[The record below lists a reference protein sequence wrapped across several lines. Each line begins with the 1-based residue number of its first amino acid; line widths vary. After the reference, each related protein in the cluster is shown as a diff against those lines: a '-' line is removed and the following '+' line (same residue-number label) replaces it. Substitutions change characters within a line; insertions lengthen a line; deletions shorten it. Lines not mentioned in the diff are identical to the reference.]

1 MEKQILFKNY
11 SSCEDRIFNLNYY
24 EHCQQV
30 ILNPRIEY
38 IYHFEGGKGITNQY
52 KPNKFETFKE
62 FYELANVV
70 TRDKDKPGM
79 ASLLLKGTTSV
90 IFLFMRILSELPKK
104 KEEALHI
111 LNDPAIQEAKKVAL
125 TDSSAKKVTKWLYN
139 LPAPLLLSAVK
150 AGSFVEVK
158 MPSIMALLK
167 RVY

>member
-90 IFLFMRILSELPKK
+90 IFSIYENSERTAKEKEKK
-104 KEEALHI
+104 PCI
-111 LNDPAIQEAKKVAL
+111 
-125 TDSSAKKVTKWLYN
+125 S
-139 LPAPLLLSAVK
+139 
-150 AGSFVEVK
+150 
-158 MPSIMALLK
+158 
-167 RVY
+167 

>member
-70 TRDKDKPGM
+70 TSDKDKPGM

-90 IFLFMRILSELPKK
+90 IFLFMRILSGLLKK
-104 KEEALHI
+104 KRRSYAYLE
-111 LNDPAIQEAKKVAL
+111 
-125 TDSSAKKVTKWLYN
+125 
-139 LPAPLLLSAVK
+139 
-150 AGSFVEVK
+150 
-158 MPSIMALLK
+158 
-167 RVY
+167 